1 MDNKLN
7 KIFKDRNNIL
17 NILEPHTPKVNL
29 MYYTREER
37 ERRRKNERWF
47 GFSLSVIS
55 AVLLVSMTRKSIT

>member
-1 MDNKLN
+1 MANKLN

-37 ERRRKNERWF
+37 EGRRKNEGGL
-47 GFSLSVIS
+47 GFLSVIS